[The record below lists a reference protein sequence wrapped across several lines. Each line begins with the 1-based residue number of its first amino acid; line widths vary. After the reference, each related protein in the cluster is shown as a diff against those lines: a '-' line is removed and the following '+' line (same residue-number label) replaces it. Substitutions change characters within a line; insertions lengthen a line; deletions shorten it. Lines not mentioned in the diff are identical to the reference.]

1 MKEDARS
8 LPAVVQ
14 EEKRK
19 QAIRMWK
26 TNRYIHK
33 DIGEQVGVHSLTVGR
48 WVRTYQ
54 AEGIKAL
61 KACEQQGRPV
71 GSGRLLSPEQEK
83 SIQRLL
89 IDKTPDQ
96 LKLRYA
102 PWTREAVQQL
112 IWQETGV
119 KVAIRTIG
127 TYLKRWGFTVQKPK
141 KQAYEQRPSEVRTW
155 LDEQYPAIHARAK
168 AEHVEIYWGD
178 ETGLCSDSQHVRGYA
193 PKGKTPILRLNAKRA
208 SINLISAITNQGKI
222 RFRLFDGTMK
232 ADILIDFMQRLVK
245 DARCKVFLILDN
257 LRVHHAK
264 LVKAWLAE
272 HKDEIEVFY
281 LPSYSPELNPD
292 EYMNMNG
299 DLKAGVHGGIPAH
312 SKSELKAK
320 AIAHLRKLQKLPC
333 RVMKYFQ
340 AEPIRYAAYA

>member
-1 MKEDARS
+1 MREDARS

-26 TNRYIHK
+26 TKRYTHK
-33 DIGEQVGVHSLTVGR
+33 EIGEQVGVHYLTVGR
-48 WVRTYQ
+48 WVRIYQ
-54 AEGIKAL
+54 AKGLKAL
-61 KACEQQGRPV
+61 KASEQQGRPV
-71 GSGRLLSPEQEK
+71 GAGRLLSPEQEK
-83 SIQRLL
+83 AIQQLL

-102 PWTREAVQQL
+102 LWTREAVQQV
-112 IWQETGV
+112 IRQETGV

-141 KQAYEQRPSEVRTW
+141 KQAYEQRPDKVRQW

-168 AEHVEIYWGD
+168 AENAEIYWGD
-178 ETGLCSDSQHVRGYA
+178 ETGLRSDSQHVRGYA
-193 PKGKTPILRLNAKRA
+193 PKGKTPILRFNAKRA
-208 SINLISAITNQGKI
+208 SINLISAITNQGKV
-222 RFRLFDGTMK
+222 RFRVFDGTMNT
-232 ADILIDFMQRLVK
+232 DILIDFMQRLIK
-245 DARCKVFLILDN
+245 DAKRKVFLILDN

-264 LVKAWLAE
+264 VVKAWLAE
-272 HKDEIEVFY
+272 HKDQIEVFY

-292 EYMNMNG
+292 EYMNC
-299 DLKAGVHGGIPAH
+299 DLKAGVHGSTPAR
-312 SKSELKAK
+312 SKGELKTK
-320 AIAHLRKLQKLPC
+320 AIAHLRKLQKLPG

-340 AEPIRYAAYA
+340 AETIRYAACT

>member
-1 MKEDARS
+1 MREDARS

-26 TNRYIHK
+26 TRRYTHK
-33 DIGEQVGVHSLTVGR
+33 EIGEQVGVHYLTVGR

-61 KACEQQGRPV
+61 KAAEQQGRPV
-71 GSGRLLSPEQEK
+71 GSGRLLSSGQEQA
-83 SIQRLL
+83 IQRLL

-102 PWTREAVQQL
+102 LWTREAVQQL
-112 IWQETGV
+112 IRQETGV

-127 TYLKRWGFTVQKPK
+127 EYLKRWGFTVQKPK
-141 KQAYEQRPSEVRTW
+141 KQAYEQRPAEVRKW

-168 AEHVEIYWGD
+168 AEDAEIYWGD
-178 ETGLCSDSQHVRGYA
+178 ETGLRSDSQHIRGYA
-193 PKGKTPILRLNAKRA
+193 PKGKTPVVRLNAKRE
-208 SINLISAITNQGKI
+208 SINLISAITNQGKV
-222 RFRLFDGTMK
+222 RFRIFDGTMN
-232 ADILIDFMQRLVK
+232 ADILIDFMQRLIK
-245 DARCKVFLILDN
+245 DARRKVFLILDN

-264 LVKAWLAE
+264 VVKAWLGE

-292 EYMNMNG
+292 EYMNC
-299 DLKAGVHGGIPAH
+299 DLKVGVHGGVPAR
-312 SKSELKAK
+312 SKGELKAK
-320 AIAHLRKLQKLPC
+320 TIAHLRKLQKLPA

-340 AEPIRYAAYA
+340 AESIRYAACV

>member
-1 MKEDARS
+1 MREDARS

-26 TNRYIHK
+26 TKRYTHK
-33 DIGEQVGVHSLTVGR
+33 EIGEQVGVHYLTVGR

-54 AEGIKAL
+54 SDGMKAL
-61 KACEQQGRPV
+61 KASEQQGRPV
-71 GSGRLLSPEQEK
+71 GSGRLLSPEQERA
-83 SIQRLL
+83 IQQLL

-102 PWTREAVQQL
+102 LWTREAVQQV
-112 IWQETGV
+112 IRQETGV

-127 TYLKRWGFTVQKPK
+127 EYLKRWGFTVQKPK
-141 KQAYEQRPSEVRTW
+141 KRAYEQRPTEVRQW

-168 AEHVEIYWGD
+168 AENAEIYWGD
-178 ETGLCSDSQHVRGYA
+178 ETGLRSDSQHVRGYA
-193 PKGKTPILRLNAKRA
+193 PKGKTPVLRLNAKRE
-208 SINLISAITNQGKI
+208 SINLISAITNQGKV
-222 RFRLFDGTMK
+222 RFRIFDGTMN
-232 ADILIDFMQRLVK
+232 ADILIDFMQRLIK
-245 DARCKVFLILDN
+245 DAKRKVFLILDN

-264 LVKAWLAE
+264 VVKAWLAE

-292 EYMNMNG
+292 EYMNC
-299 DLKAGVHGGIPAH
+299 DLKAGVHGSTPAR
-312 SKSELKAK
+312 SKAELKAK
-320 AIAHLRKLQKLPC
+320 AIAHLRKLQKLPG